1 MTDIRAF
8 PKVSYLNVPSKLREL
23 ADAVERAQT
32 GNDPFRAVVIVLCY
46 PNGRVAV
53 RGYGEETSPL
63 QMSGWLARA
72 QTAMTEH
79 YCADCGGDMGAPPP
93 AA

>member
-8 PKVSYLNVPSKLREL
+8 PKVSYLNVPAKLREL
-23 ADAVERAQT
+23 ADAAERAQT
-32 GNDPFRAVVIVLCY
+32 GDPFRAVVIVLCY

-63 QMSGWLARA
+63 QMSGWLARGLN
-72 QTAMTEH
+72 AMTEG
-79 YCADCGGDMGAPPP
+79 YCADCDGELGAPKPP